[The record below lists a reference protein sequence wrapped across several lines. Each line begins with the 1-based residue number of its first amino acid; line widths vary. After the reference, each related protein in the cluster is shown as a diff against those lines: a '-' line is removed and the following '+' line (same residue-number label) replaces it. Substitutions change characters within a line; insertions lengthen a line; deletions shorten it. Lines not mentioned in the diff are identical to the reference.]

1 MLKFLSLIF
10 KLKFQMFHTEILL
23 IYILFKT
30 DFLMNLLFTFV
41 IEGER
46 RKKEKEI
53 WTAFIFN
60 LTIISIT
67 WIFVEEKSSLK

>member
-1 MLKFLSLIF
+1 
-10 KLKFQMFHTEILL
+10 
-23 IYILFKT
+23 
-30 DFLMNLLFTFV
+30 MNLLFTFV

-46 RKKEKEI
+46 RKKEKKI